1 MKIRW
6 ANWLVVALALAGA
19 GTTVAIVA
27 VGDKSYPV
35 AAPVA
40 APPAK
45 PFPHVVSGAG
55 LIEAA
60 SENIAV
66 GTPLPGVVGQVFVR
80 VGQTVAAGEPLFA
93 LDARQI
99 DADIAARAAAVEV
112 ARTRISELQALEREA
127 QDQLARVRDLPDAR
141 AVSREEI
148 VRREIAALAARA
160 RVKAAQ
166 AALAQAGAE
175 AAAARTE
182 KGRMTVRA
190 PIAGEVLQLN
200 VRVGEFAGAGNAMPL
215 LVLGDTRTLHVRVDI
230 DENDAWRVRKGAQAV
245 AYVRGSNDLSTPARF
260 VRFEP
265 LVVPKRSLTGNSAER
280 VDTRVLQV
288 LFAFP
293 RQRLPV
299 YVGQQMDVMIEA
311 APISPALGGGNV

>member
-1 MKIRW
+1 MKVRLSSLI
-6 ANWLVVALALAGA
+6 VGALALAGL
-19 GTTVAIVA
+19 GTMIAIVA
-27 VGDKSYPV
+27 AGDKSYPV
-35 AAPVA
+35 AAAVA

-45 PFPHVVSGAG
+45 PFAHVVSGAG

-66 GTPLPGVVGQVFVR
+66 GTPLPGIAERVFVKVGQQVE
-80 VGQTVAAGEPLFA
+80 AGEPLFA
-93 LDARQI
+93 LDQRQV

-112 ARTRISELQALEREA
+112 ARTRIAELQALEREA
-127 QDQLARVRDLPDAR
+127 QDQLAKVRDLPDVR

-148 VRREIAALAARA
+148 VRREIAVQAAGA
-160 RVKAAQ
+160 RVKATQ
-166 AALAQAGAE
+166 AALLQTQAE
-175 AAAARTE
+175 LAAARTE
-182 KGRMTVRA
+182 KSRLTVRA

-200 VRVGEFAGAGNAMPL
+200 LRAGEFASPGSPAPL

-230 DENDAWRVRKGAQAV
+230 DENDAWRVQPGAKAV
-245 AYVRGSNDLSTPARF
+245 AYVRGSSDLSTPAQF

-265 LVVPKRSLTGNSAER
+265 LVIPKRSLTGNSAER

-293 RQRLPV
+293 RERLPV

-311 APISPALGGGNV
+311 QPIRRRNG

>member
-1 MKIRW
+1 MKVRLSNLI
-6 ANWLVVALALAGA
+6 VGALALAGL
-19 GTTVAIVA
+19 GTMIAIVA
-27 VGDKSYPV
+27 AGDKSYPV
-35 AAPVA
+35 AAAVA
-40 APPAK
+40 TPPAK
-45 PFPHVVSGAG
+45 PFAHVVSGAG

-66 GTPLPGVVGQVFVR
+66 GTPLPGIAEHVFVKVGQQVD
-80 VGQTVAAGEPLFA
+80 AGAPLFA
-93 LDARQI
+93 LDQRQV

-112 ARTRISELQALEREA
+112 ARTRIAELLALEREA
-127 QDQLARVRDLPDAR
+127 QDQLAKVRDLPDVR

-148 VRREIAALAARA
+148 VRREIAAQAAGA
-160 RVKAAQ
+160 RVKATQ
-166 AALAQAGAE
+166 AALVQTQAE
-175 AAAARTE
+175 LAAAQTE
-182 KGRMTVRA
+182 KSRLTVRA

-200 VRVGEFAGAGNAMPL
+200 LRAGEFASPGSAAPL

-230 DENDAWRVRKGAQAV
+230 DENDAWRIQPGAKAV
-245 AYVRGSNDLSTPARF
+245 AYVRGSSDLSTPAQF

-265 LVVPKRSLTGNSAER
+265 LVIPKRSLTGNSAER

-293 RQRLPV
+293 RERLPV

-311 APISPALGGGNV
+311 QPIRRRNG

>member
-1 MKIRW
+1 MQVRLSNLI
-6 ANWLVVALALAGA
+6 VGALALAGLA
-19 GTTVAIVA
+19 TMVAIVA
-27 VGDKSYPV
+27 AGDKSYPV

-45 PFPHVVSGAG
+45 PFAHVVSGAG

-66 GTPLPGVVGQVFVR
+66 GTPLPGVVERVFVA
-80 VGQTVAAGEPLFA
+80 VGQQVKAGEALFA
-93 LDARQI
+93 LDQRQV
-99 DADIAARAAAVEV
+99 DAEIAARAAAVEV
-112 ARTRISELQALEREA
+112 ARTRIGELQALEREA
-127 QDQLARVRDLPDAR
+127 QDQLAKVRDLPDAR

-148 VRREIAALAARA
+148 VRREIAVQAAGA
-160 RVKAAQ
+160 RVKATQ
-166 AALAQAGAE
+166 AALVQVQAE
-175 AAAARTE
+175 LAAARTE
-182 KGRMTVRA
+182 KSRLTVRA

-200 VRVGEFAGAGNAMPL
+200 LRVGEFASPGSPTPL

-230 DENDAWRVRKGAQAV
+230 DENDAWRVKSGAKAV
-245 AYVRGSNDLSTPARF
+245 AYVRGSSDLSTPVQF

-265 LVVPKRSLTGNSAER
+265 LVIPKRSLTGNSAER

-293 RQRLPV
+293 RDKLPV

-311 APISPALGGGNV
+311 QPVNGGKNG